1 MQLLIFIAI
10 LAIMLPLGIPIAFV
24 LMAAAAILLNSIGAF
39 NAFSI
44 AQNMVT
50 GTDNYALMAIPFFML
65 AGELM
70 SNGGLA
76 RRLVNFADLIVG
88 RFHGGLGYVVI
99 IASVI
104 FAGLSGSA
112 VADAAALGGILIP
125 MMTKAGYNTDRS
137 CGLIATS
144 SIIAPIIPP
153 SVPMILLASSVG
165 ISTTKLFMAGIGPGV
180 LMGIVLMFV
189 WFFTVKKDGY
199 NDKTYY
205 TKQEAITILKDSVP
219 ALVLPFII
227 VFGIRFGIFTPTEAG
242 SFAAIYALLIC
253 LLYYKELKLSDLPRI
268 IISSAKTTAV
278 VMFIVAGAS
287 AVGYVITIAGLPT
300 QLAGV
305 LENFIHSK
313 ILLLLVINAFFFLMG
328 MIMDT
333 TPNILIFA
341 PVVYPV
347 IQMAGIDP
355 IYFGVIMVL
364 NLCIGL
370 VTPPVGTVLFV
381 SSGISGRPL
390 SGVIKGA
397 LPFLAAEIGLLIAFI
412 FVPQLI
418 TVPFGWI
425 MG

>member
-1 MQLLIFIAI
+1 
-10 LAIMLPLGIPIAFV
+10 
-24 LMAAAAILLNSIGAF
+24 
-39 NAFSI
+39 
-44 AQNMVT
+44 
-50 GTDNYALMAIPFFML
+50 
-65 AGELM
+65 
-70 SNGGLA
+70 
-76 RRLVNFADLIVG
+76 
-88 RFHGGLGYVVI
+88 
-99 IASVI
+99 
-104 FAGLSGSA
+104 
-112 VADAAALGGILIP
+112 
-125 MMTKAGYNTDRS
+125 
-137 CGLIATS
+137 
-144 SIIAPIIPP
+144 
-153 SVPMILLASSVG
+153 
-165 ISTTKLFMAGIGPGV
+165 
-180 LMGIVLMFV
+180 
-189 WFFTVKKDGY
+189 
-199 NDKTYY
+199 
-205 TKQEAITILKDSVP
+205 
-219 ALVLPFII
+219 
-227 VFGIRFGIFTPTEAG
+227 
-242 SFAAIYALLIC
+242 
-253 LLYYKELKLSDLPRI
+253 
-268 IISSAKTTAV
+268 
-278 VMFIVAGAS
+278 MFIVAGAS